1 MVDLVHDKI
10 ATENL
15 KKIKDGNELIILH
28 KFQSNEYD
36 LWVERTA
43 YYEGEMTKELALT
56 SFTLRD
62 ACRSFAPRSQ

>member
-36 LWVERTA
+36 L
-43 YYEGEMTKELALT
+43 
-56 SFTLRD
+56 
-62 ACRSFAPRSQ
+62 